1 MEKRAGWQPVA
12 PLIDEMHG
20 RGLLHDV
27 ISVNA
32 AISTHV
38 KHGCGYSAAL
48 LLDEMHGR
56 GMQPDVIS
64 FDAAISTAGKHGCG
78 H

>member
-1 MEKRAGWQPVA
+1 MEKRTGWQPVA
-12 PLIDEMHG
+12 PLIDEMYG

-27 ISVNA
+27 ISFNA

-48 LLDEMHGR
+48 LFDAMHGW
-56 GMQPDVIS
+56 GMHPDVIS
-64 FDAAISTAGKHGCG
+64 FNAAISTDRKHGCG